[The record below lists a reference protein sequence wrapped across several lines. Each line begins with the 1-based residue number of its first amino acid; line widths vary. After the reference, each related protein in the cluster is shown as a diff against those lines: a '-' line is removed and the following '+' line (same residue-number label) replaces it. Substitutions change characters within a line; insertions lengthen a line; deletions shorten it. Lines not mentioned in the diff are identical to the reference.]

1 MKKIINGLRYDT
13 ETATEVTVL
22 RSGEDDKDDE
32 YFTEALYKT
41 QKGAWFIVGNGGID
55 SKYGLLEEMTGL
67 VMDMDLILPLTED
80 EVMARLEEHNEVE
93 LLEEHFGD
101 RIDDA

>member
-1 MKKIINGLRYDT
+1 LRF
-13 ETATEVTVL
+13 
-22 RSGEDDKDDE
+22 GEDDKGDKDDK

-41 QKGAWFIVGNGGID
+41 QNGAWFIVGNGRPD
-55 SKYGLLEEMTGL
+55 SKYGLMDESGL
-67 VMDMDLILPLTED
+67 IMDMDLLLPLTED